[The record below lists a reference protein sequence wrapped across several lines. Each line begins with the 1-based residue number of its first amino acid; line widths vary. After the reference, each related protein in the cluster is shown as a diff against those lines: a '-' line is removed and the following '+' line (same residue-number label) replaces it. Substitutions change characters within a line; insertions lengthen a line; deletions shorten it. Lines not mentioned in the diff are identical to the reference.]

1 VTAFLAGWAI
11 LAAVGLVPILNV
23 ALWTLAPTLGV
34 GAMLVAVWRSRHG
47 GDRHGRHRA
56 GAKIRPD
63 DEIEAGIA

>member
-1 VTAFLAGWAI
+1 
-11 LAAVGLVPILNV
+11 
-23 ALWTLAPTLGV
+23 
-34 GAMLVAVWRSRHG
+34 MLVAVWRSRHG